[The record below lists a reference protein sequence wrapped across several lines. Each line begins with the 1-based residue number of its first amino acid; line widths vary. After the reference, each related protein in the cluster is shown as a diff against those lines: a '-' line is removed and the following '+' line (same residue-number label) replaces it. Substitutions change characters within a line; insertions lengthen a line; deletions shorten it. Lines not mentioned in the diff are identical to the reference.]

1 MNFDI
6 TFGIVVYLI
15 AIIIPLIHN
24 NGFKTKY
31 IALFLSLTVYDAFIN
46 IGYIVKIGTFALEY
60 NMMSSIILF
69 IPSIYILITSD
80 SKNNKKTNKWF
91 IILLI
96 CILLGAIKSIISKQ
110 KIFGITHSENWDT
123 YFAEHKPIHLIS
135 FSLSQFI
142 IMLVRFVI
150 TFINMFAF
158 GLLFNQHHLKILTKT
173 IRTYMTISLV
183 IYMIEIILYNLTGS
197 ILFRETL
204 VNMLGPNGFV
214 YVYPRLFLN
223 KIYTPLL
230 LLSEPAAVAF
240 ALFISGCNEI
250 FLFNYKKKKSSFFLL
265 IILMIFLLMTSAM
278 SSILYLIVLVISFLS
293 TLFKNKSH
301 LILSLT
307 IIFLIMI
314 GPLIA
319 MYNEELT
326 IFLDNVKLYKYGIP
340 YLSTNSKVVRTYSIY
355 IEIIHFIKNPVLGIG
370 LGTSFS
376 HSGFFTMLSNIG
388 IFGTIASFMLISS
401 YYSNFNFK
409 KSSYLLAV
417 FSIIIVYSINGNF
430 SMYLYIQYTQILFF
444 LLIASNKSER
454 SNLHLTNKDKSMI
467 VYLLQNSQILS

>member
-24 NGFKTKY
+24 NGFKAKY

-46 IGYIVKIGTFALEY
+46 IGYIVKIGSFALEY

-69 IPSIYILITSD
+69 IPSIYILITND
-80 SKNNKKTNKWF
+80 VNKKVKNWF
-91 IILLI
+91 IIFLV
-96 CILLGAIKSIISKQ
+96 CILLGALKSIISRQ
-110 KIFGITHSENWDT
+110 EIMGITHLENWDT

-135 FSLSQFI
+135 FNMPQFL
-142 IMLVRFVI
+142 IMLLRFTI
-150 TFINMFAF
+150 TFINMSAF
-158 GLLFNQHHLKILTKT
+158 GLLFNQHYLKILTKI
-173 IRTYMTISLV
+173 IRTYMTISLIIYV
-183 IYMIEIILYNLTGS
+183 IEMILYNFTGS
-197 ILFRETL
+197 ISFRETL
-204 VNMLGPNGFV
+204 VNLLGPNGFV
-214 YVYPRLFLN
+214 YVYPRVFLN

-240 ALFISGCNEI
+240 AFFISGCNEI
-250 FLFNYKKKKSSFFLL
+250 FLFNYKKEKSSILL
-265 IILMIFLLMTSAM
+265 LFILMIFLLMTSAM
-278 SSILYLIVLVISFLS
+278 TSILYLIVLAISFLS

-301 LILSLT
+301 LILSL
-307 IIFLIMI
+307 IFIFLVMI
-314 GPLIA
+314 GPIIA

-388 IFGTIASFMLISS
+388 IFGTIASFKLISN

-409 KSSYLLAV
+409 KSSYLLAI
-417 FSIIIVYSINGNF
+417 FSIIIVYSISGNF

-454 SNLHLTNKDKSMI
+454 SNLHLTNKEKSML
-467 VYLLQNSQILS
+467 VYLLQNNQILI

>member
-1 MNFDI
+1 MGFNI

-15 AIIIPLIHN
+15 AVIIPLIHN
-24 NGFKTKY
+24 KDFKAKY
-31 IALFLSLTVYDAFIN
+31 IALFLSLTIYDAFIN
-46 IGYIVKIGTFALEY
+46 VGYIVKIGSFALEY

-69 IPSIYILITSD
+69 IPSIYILTS
-80 SKNNKKTNKWF
+80 NVNKKSNKWF

-96 CILLGAIKSIISKQ
+96 CMLLGAVKSIISRQ
-110 KIFGITHSENWDT
+110 QIMGITHSENWDT
-123 YFAEHKPIHLIS
+123 YFAEHKPIHLIN
-135 FSLSQFI
+135 FNMSQFT
-142 IMLVRFVI
+142 IMLVRFII
-150 TFINMFAF
+150 TFINMSAF
-158 GLLFNQHHLKILTKT
+158 GLIFNQHHLKILTKT
-173 IRTYMTISLV
+173 IRCYMIISLV
-183 IYMIEIILYNLTGS
+183 LYVFEIIIYNFTGS

-250 FLFNYKKKKSSFFLL
+250 FLFNYKKKKSSIILL
-265 IILMIFLLMTSAM
+265 FILMIFLLMTSAM
-278 SSILYLIVLVISFLS
+278 TSILYLIVLVISFLS
-293 TLFKNKSH
+293 TLLKNKSH
-301 LILSLT
+301 LIISLI

-314 GPLIA
+314 GPIIS
-319 MYNEELT
+319 MYNKELT
-326 IFLDNVKLYKYGIP
+326 VFLENFKLYKYGIP

-355 IEIIHFIKNPVLGIG
+355 IEILHFIKNPILGIG

-409 KSSYLLAV
+409 RSSYLLAI
-417 FSIIIVYSINGNF
+417 FSIIIVYSISGNF

-444 LLIASNKSER
+444 LLIASNKSEK
-454 SNLHLTNKDKSMI
+454 SNLHLTNKEKSI
-467 VYLLQNSQILS
+467 AIYLLQNNQILI